1 MDAVKR
7 YWRILLALLFERAAV
22 VVLLSLFFLVAIFL
36 ALVLEADKISSVIL
50 MMSAIPACGFLAM
63 STKQVVLRS
72 AAGASLGV
80 PRQAQILR
88 NGQVLIVVLFIAAP
102 ACLALLYGG
111 SLGWAALLLFP
122 AALGVLFELKGGW
135 VVGAWIALAVGVRI
149 FAKSFD
155 SVFDVVTNPMVRPGL
170 ILASGGV
177 LFWWLGLATRIEKR
191 AAGASASLADAKHE
205 SSPASTGEVVGLTA
219 AQVDALEQVYDR
231 EIAAATSGMRE
242 SHISSRALS
251 LGIAYDARFNW
262 RGMARMVGLGW
273 AALGLLHVIARRSA
287 QDPAYLVI
295 VYLAASAIFSRVTA
309 FRGAWQ
315 SHALEEALLKLSPL
329 WPTSRGLKL
338 IFMELIVRCQAG
350 VWLTWILIIL
360 PFAVLGWLGTLQV
373 GTSIL
378 LLFATSCGTSGALLF
393 TLSRPYVKPVSIS
406 TIVLLLCGACGVAAI
421 YFGVVAEPSALVAGI
436 GLILLPL
443 LVGAASFSLRP
454 LQFPAQMIS
463 KQ

>member
-7 YWRILLALLFERAAV
+7 YWRILLALLFERAVVV
-22 VVLLSLFFLVAIFL
+22 VVLGLFFLVAIFL
-36 ALVLEADKISSVIL
+36 TQVLEAGKISSVIL

-63 STKQVVLRS
+63 STKQVILRS
-72 AAGASLGV
+72 AASASLGV

-88 NGQVLIVVLFIAAP
+88 NGQALIVVMFIVAP

-135 VVGAWIALAVGVRI
+135 VVGACIAVAVGVRV

-170 ILASGGV
+170 VLASAGV
-177 LFWWLGLATRIEKR
+177 FFWWLALARRIEKR
-191 AAGASASLADAKHE
+191 TACASPSLADAKHE
-205 SSPASTGEVVGLTA
+205 SSSASTGEVVGLTSA
-219 AQVDALEQVYDR
+219 KVDASEHVYDR
-231 EIAAATSGMRE
+231 EIATATSGMRE
-242 SHISSRALS
+242 SHISNRALS
-251 LGIAYDARFNW
+251 LGIAFDAHFNW

-273 AALGLLHVIARRSA
+273 AALGLLHIVAQRSA
-287 QDPAYLVI
+287 QDPAYLVM
-295 VYLAASAIFSRVTA
+295 VYFAASAILSRITA
-309 FRGAWQ
+309 LRGAWQ
-315 SHALEEALLKLSPL
+315 SHAFEEALLKLSPL

-338 IFMELIVRCQAG
+338 IFMELIVKCQAG
-350 VWLTWILIIL
+350 AWLTWILIIL
-360 PFAVLGWLGTLQV
+360 PFAAFRWLGMLQV

-378 LLFATSCGTSGALLF
+378 LLFATSCGTTGSLLL

-406 TIVLLLCGACGVAAI
+406 TIVLLLCGACGVTAM
-421 YFGVVAEPSALVAGI
+421 YFGVVAEPSALVAGM

-443 LVGAASFSLRP
+443 LVGVASFLLRP